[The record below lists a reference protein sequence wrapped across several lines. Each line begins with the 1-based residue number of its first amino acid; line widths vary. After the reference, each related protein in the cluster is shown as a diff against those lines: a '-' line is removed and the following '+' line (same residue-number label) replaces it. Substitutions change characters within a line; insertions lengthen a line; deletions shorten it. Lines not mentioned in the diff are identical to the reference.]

1 MDNFNLEYFQH
12 VTELLHDYQNV
23 NELKSKT
30 NLKDTT
36 YLTNGI
42 SRLIILQNNYHW
54 KSQENVLDMINVST
68 TYGILLEE
76 KYLLYYQILMGKT
89 FMHRDKTIN
98 LGT

>member
-23 NELKSKT
+23 NELEIKT

-54 KSQENVLDMINVST
+54 KSQENVLDMINVS
-68 TYGILLEE
+68 ILLYVFEE
-76 KYLLYYQILMGKT
+76 KYLVIISEFLWARHSCTEIE
-89 FMHRDKTIN
+89 
-98 LGT
+98 